1 MQTVSLFEALKGVLV
16 LAAGFG
22 LLSLVHGDAQAAA
35 EHLVRHLHL
44 NPSRHYPRIFME
56 AAAHLD
62 DANLRTLALLA
73 FIYAA
78 VRLVEA
84 YGLWYQKVWAEW
96 FAIISGGIY
105 LPVEAYEIWSHVTW
119 VRVIV
124 FLVNAAIVAYVAYA
138 RKQARAARR
147 APPPRPLLR

>member
-1 MQTVSLFEALKGVLV
+1 MRTVSLFEALKGALV

-22 LLSLVHGDAQAAA
+22 LLSLVHGDVQAAA
-35 EHLVRHLHL
+35 EHIVRHLHL
-44 NPSRHYPRIFME
+44 NPSRHYPRIFIDV
-56 AAAHLD
+56 AAHLD
-62 DANLRTLALLA
+62 DAKLRTLALFA
-73 FIYAA
+73 FVYAG

-84 YGLWYQKVWAEW
+84 YGLWYQKIWAEW

-138 RKQARAARR
+138 RGQSRVARHAPHTGAA
-147 APPPRPLLR
+147 PR